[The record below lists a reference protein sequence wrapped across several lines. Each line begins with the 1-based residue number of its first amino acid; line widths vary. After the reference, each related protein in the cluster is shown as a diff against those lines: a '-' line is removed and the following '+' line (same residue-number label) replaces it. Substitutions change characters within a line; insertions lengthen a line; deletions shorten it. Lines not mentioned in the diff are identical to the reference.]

1 MEEQATREPS
11 VLVLL
16 AHPRPG
22 SFNHALADRVVTAL
36 RRQPSDVIVHDLYAE
51 GFDPVLRADEAYT
64 SGQGAAEVLAASD
77 DPLLLQ
83 HRREL
88 SEASALVAIHP
99 NWWGKPPAMMAG
111 WMDRVLVPGVAY
123 RLDDAGGAPVPL
135 LSLRQVLV
143 VNTSDTTAEREGE
156 RFGDPLES
164 IWTRCLA
171 PYLGEPHVER
181 LVLRVVADADAAQRE
196 DWLQQVEA
204 RADRL
209 LAACAHESS
218 SRIAER

>member
-1 MEEQATREPS
+1 MDEQASRKPS

-36 RRQPSDVIVHDLYAE
+36 RRQPCRVIVHDLYAE

-64 SGQGAAEVLAASD
+64 SGQNAADVLAASD
-77 DPLLLQ
+77 DPLLLA

-99 NWWGKPPAMMAG
+99 NWWGKPPAIMAG

-135 LSLRQVLV
+135 LSLRQVLML
-143 VNTSDTTAEREGE
+143 NTSDTNAEREAE
-156 RFGDPLES
+156 LFGDPLEL
-164 IWTRCLA
+164 IWARCLA
-171 PYLGEPHVER
+171 PYLGQPHVER
-181 LVLRVVADADAAQRE
+181 MVLRVVADADAAQRE
-196 DWLQQVEA
+196 DWLQQVEC

-209 LAACAHESS
+209 LAAD
-218 SRIAER
+218 AER

>member
-1 MEEQATREPS
+1 M
-11 VLVLL
+11 LVLL

-22 SFNHALADRVVTAL
+22 SFNHALTDRVVTTL
-36 RRQPSDVIVHDLYAE
+36 RRRPWHVIVHDLYAE
-51 GFDPVLRADEAYT
+51 SFDPVLRADEAYT
-64 SGQGAAEVLAASD
+64 SGQDAAEVLAASD

-99 NWWGKPPAMMAG
+99 NWWGKPPAIMAG

-123 RLDDAGGAPVPL
+123 RLDEAGGAPVPL

-143 VNTSDTTAEREGE
+143 VNTSDTTSEREAE
-156 RFGDPLES
+156 LFGDPLES
-164 IWTRCLA
+164 IWVRCLV

-181 LVLRVVADADAAQRE
+181 IVLRVVADADAVQRQH
-196 DWLQQVEA
+196 WLQLIED
-204 RADRL
+204 RAAQL
-209 LAACAHESS
+209 LAADGHPAS
-218 SRIAER
+218 

>member
-1 MEEQATREPS
+1 M
-11 VLVLL
+11 LVVL
-16 AHPRPG
+16 AHPRPD
-22 SFNHALADRVVTAL
+22 SFNHALTERVVSTL
-36 RRQPSDVIVHDLYAE
+36 RRRPLQVIVHDLYAE

-64 SGQGAAEVLAASD
+64 SGQHAAEVLAASD

-99 NWWGKPPAMMAG
+99 NWWGKPPAIMAG

-135 LSLRQVLV
+135 LSLRQLLV
-143 VNTSDTTAEREGE
+143 VNTSDTTCEREE
-156 RFGDPLES
+156 ELFGDPLQS
-164 IWTRCLA
+164 IWARCLA

-181 LVLRVVADADAAQRE
+181 IVLRVVADADTVQRQH
-196 DWLQQVEA
+196 WLQQVE
-204 RADRL
+204 DRTAQL
-209 LAACAHESS
+209 LA
-218 SRIAER
+218 SR